1 MNLNLKEKLTDAC
14 GKDLILC
21 TDEELYT
28 GLLCLTQSMAAGKE
42 SKEGKKEAV
51 LYFRRIPDWK
61 ASLQQFNQFRHL

>member
-21 TDEELYT
+21 TDDELYT

-42 SKEGKKEAV
+42 SKE
-51 LYFRRIPDWK
+51 
-61 ASLQQFNQFRHL
+61 